1 METLIGAI
9 KIAIGAI
16 FTNKTRSF
24 LTMLG
29 IIIGVGSVILLTSI
43 GSGLQNYITEQF
55 NSFGASNVYVFPGNI
70 FGDGGGFSFE
80 GQAASLTTSKF
91 TLKEVNEVTK
101 LREFVKAAAPEV
113 FITAKASYG
122 QKSKTVTLY
131 GTNEQFFSITSWKA
145 TKGRVFTESEDKSG
159 ARVAALGAEIATTL
173 FGNVDPVG
181 KKIRLGST
189 SFEVI
194 GVLEKRGSTLGG
206 PSLDTY
212 VVAPATQV
220 MRMGDLS
227 KITQITVQASSR
239 EKIPETVAALKDHF
253 RKKFKDDEFSVVDQ
267 TQILQTV
274 NQVLG
279 ALTVGLGGIAAISL
293 VVGGIGILNIM
304 LVSVI
309 ERTREIGLRKALGAT
324 PNVILVQFLVEAVCL
339 SVLGGAIGTILAFGL
354 TLVVRNFIPAVVT
367 LPAVMISFGVSA
379 AVGIIFGVLPARR
392 ASLLSPIEAL
402 RYE

>member
-1 METLIGAI
+1 METIINAI
-9 KIAIGAI
+9 KIAAKAI
-16 FTNKTRSF
+16 LTNKTRSF

-43 GSGLQNYITEQF
+43 GSGLQSYITEQF

-70 FGDGGGFSFE
+70 FGEGGGFSLE

-91 TLKEVNEVTK
+91 TLRDINELLK
-101 LREFVKAAAPEV
+101 LRSFVKAVAPEV
-113 FITAKASYG
+113 FITAKVSYG
-122 QKSKTVTLY
+122 QKNKQVTIY
-131 GTNEQFFSITSWKA
+131 GTNEQFFSITDWKA
-145 TKGRVFTESEDKSG
+145 TKGRVFRESENDSG
-159 ARVAALGAEIATTL
+159 ARVAALGAEIAESL

-181 KKIRLGST
+181 KKVRIGSQT
-189 SFEVI
+189 FEVV
-194 GVLEKRGSTLGG
+194 GVMEKRGGTLGG

-212 VVAPATQV
+212 VITPAIQV

-227 KITQITVQASSR
+227 KITQLTVQATSR
-239 EKIPETVAALKDHF
+239 EQIPETVAAIKTHLKK
-253 RKKFKDDEFSVVDQ
+253 RFKEDEFSVVDQ

-274 NQVLG
+274 NQILG

-324 PNVILVQFLVEAVCL
+324 PNVILMQFLIEAVFL
-339 SVLGGAIGTILAFGL
+339 SVLGGVIGTVLAFGL
-354 TLVVRNFIPAVVT
+354 TLVIRSFIPAVVT
-367 LPAVMISFGVSA
+367 LPAVLMAFGVSA
-379 AVGIIFGVLPARR
+379 AVGIVFGVLPARR